1 MEAFRPILFQSSSM
15 SDFEKTRV
23 LFQCSCG
30 EQFELEEGKSG
41 ACSKCG
47 YVVSRKV
54 LDHDLAMTMTLGNLP
69 TGPSGGGSLYLDD
82 TQLEVD
88 PEEAA
93 KLDAAMIGKELG
105 HFKIVDPLGKGGMGH
120 VFRALDTSLRRYVAV
135 KILRSEVPGEEASNT
150 AKSDGEIDLLLQE
163 AVSQARVTHPN
174 IVTIYYV
181 GKHKEAPFLAMELV
195 NGKTVAELMDEGSLP
210 YADLHSIAL
219 QMTSALRFSYELDII
234 HGDIKPS
241 NILVQQN
248 GVAKL
253 SDFGMARRVSK
264 SEGRSAGGT
273 PNYLAPELMKG
284 VAPSVQSDMYALGAT
299 LFEMTFGRLPVSV
312 AGRTVE
318 HWLDCHEQSPIVFP
332 NPWPEHLAE
341 EWRDVLLKLLAK
353 EPEDRFASWAEV
365 EETLQQIEP
374 AAPVPAKRAPR
385 LVAAAIDFTLVS
397 LLIAPFQILRGIPA
411 IDSLL
416 AQSTLTAILL
426 ILVEFG
432 AIVAYTILV
441 LFWKQSPGRK
451 LMQVRVVNDH
461 GLTVTGQKMGTR
473 SLMRMVLMWF
483 IILANVS
490 TQDPGSWG
498 NFAANFVV
506 TSALVFT
513 LINIGT
519 MIVNRRGRSLHDIIS
534 GTWVVIDTD

>member
-1 MEAFRPILFQSSSM
+1 M
-15 SDFEKTRV
+15 SDPKNTRV

-30 EQFELEEGKSG
+30 HHFELEEGVGGECES
-41 ACSKCG
+41 CG
-47 YVVSRKV
+47 YVVTQKV
-54 LDHDLAMTMTLGNLP
+54 LGHDLAMTMTLGNLP

-82 TQLEVD
+82 TQLETD

-93 KLDAAMIGKELG
+93 KLDAQMIGKELG
-105 HFKIVDPLGKGGMGH
+105 HFKIVDPLGKGGMGQ

-135 KILRSEVPGEEASNT
+135 KVLRSGMPKSSGAKEAKEGAKEGGEKGNT
-150 AKSDGEIDLLLQE
+150 SDGEIDLLLQE

-181 GKHKEAPFLAMELV
+181 GKHEEAPFLAMELV
-195 NGKTVAELMDEGSLP
+195 NGKTVADLVAEGPMP
-210 YADLHSIAL
+210 YAQLHSIAG
-219 QMTSALRFSYELDII
+219 QMTSALKFSYELDII

-253 SDFGMARRVSK
+253 SDFGMARRASK
-264 SEGRSAGGT
+264 TENRSIGGT

-284 VAPSVQSDMYALGAT
+284 EAPSIQSDMYALGVT
-299 LFEMTFGRLPVSV
+299 LFETTFKRLPVSV
-312 AGRTVE
+312 SGRTIE
-318 HWLDCHEQSPIVFP
+318 QWLDCHEQSTVAFPI
-332 NPWPEHLAE
+332 PWPEHLAE
-341 EWRDVLLKLLAK
+341 GWRDVLLKLLAK
-353 EPEDRFASWAEV
+353 KPADRFDSWAEV
-365 EETLQQIEP
+365 EEALQLIEP
-374 AAPVPAKRAPR
+374 AAAVPAKRAPR
-385 LVAAAIDFTLVS
+385 LVAAAIDFALVG
-397 LLIAPFQILRGIPA
+397 LLIAPFQIRRGIPTVEA
-411 IDSLL
+411 FLS
-416 AQSTLTAILL
+416 QNTLTATLL

-441 LFWKQSPGRK
+441 MLWKQSPGRK
-451 LMQVRVVNDH
+451 LMQIRVVNDH

-473 SLMRMVLMWF
+473 SLIRMILMWF

-490 TQDPGSWG
+490 TVDPESWA

-513 LINIGT
+513 LVNIGT
-519 MIVNRRGRSLHDIIS
+519 MIFNRRGRSLHDIIS
-534 GTWVVIDTD
+534 NTWVVIDTD

>member
-1 MEAFRPILFQSSSM
+1 M
-15 SDFEKTRV
+15 SKPKNTRV

-30 EQFELEEGKSG
+30 EQFELEEGRSG
-41 ACSKCG
+41 ACSSCG

-54 LDHDLAMTMTLGNLP
+54 IEHDLAMTMTLGNLP
-69 TGPSGGGSLYLDD
+69 TGPSGGGSLYLHD
-82 TQLEVD
+82 TQLATD

-105 HFKIVDPLGKGGMGH
+105 HFKIVDPLGKGGQGQ

-135 KILRSEVPGEEASNT
+135 KVLRSGLTNKELASGST
-150 AKSDGEIDLLLQE
+150 DQIDLLLQE

-181 GKHKEAPFLAMELV
+181 GKHEEAPFLAMELV
-195 NGKTVAELMDEGSLP
+195 NGKTVSDLVSEGTMP
-210 YADLHSIAL
+210 YPDLHSIAM
-219 QMTSALRFSYELDII
+219 QMTSALKFSYELDII

-241 NILVQQN
+241 NILVQKN
-248 GVAKL
+248 GIAKL
-253 SDFGMARRVSK
+253 SDFGMARRASK
-264 SEGRSAGGT
+264 SETRSVGGT

-284 VAPSVQSDMYALGAT
+284 KAPSIQSDMYALGVT
-299 LFEMTFGRLPVSV
+299 LFEMTFGRLPVEVS
-312 AGRTVE
+312 GRTVE
-318 HWLDCHEQSPIVFP
+318 NWLDCHKQSPIVFP

-341 EWRDVLLKLLAK
+341 GWRDVLLKLLAK
-353 EPEDRFASWAEV
+353 EPEDRFASWSEV
-365 EETLQQIEP
+365 EKTLEQIEP

-385 LVAAAIDFTLVS
+385 LVAAAIDFALVS
-397 LLIAPFQILRGIPA
+397 LLIAPFRFLRGIPDFETMLVESTPIA
-411 IDSLL
+411 IVLV
-416 AQSTLTAILL
+416 
-426 ILVEFG
+426 LVEFG

-441 LFWKQSPGRK
+441 LLWKQSPGRK

-490 TQDPGSWG
+490 TADTESWA
-498 NFAANFVV
+498 NFAANFAV

-513 LINIGT
+513 LVDIGM
-519 MIVNRRGRSLHDIIS
+519 MIYNRHGRSLHDLIS
-534 GTWVVIDTD
+534 NTWVVIDTD